1 MIPQSRTSGKVYPS
15 AQSLKPIRIVRVHW
29 YGRVWCGME
38 ISVLISVNREVCVGV
53 IGNENNA
60 TGAGSL
66 VVVECENM
74 LLRSL
79 G

>member
-1 MIPQSRTSGKVYPS
+1 MT
-15 AQSLKPIRIVRVHW
+15 IR
-29 YGRVWCGME
+29 
-38 ISVLISVNREVCVGV
+38 VLISVNREVCVGV